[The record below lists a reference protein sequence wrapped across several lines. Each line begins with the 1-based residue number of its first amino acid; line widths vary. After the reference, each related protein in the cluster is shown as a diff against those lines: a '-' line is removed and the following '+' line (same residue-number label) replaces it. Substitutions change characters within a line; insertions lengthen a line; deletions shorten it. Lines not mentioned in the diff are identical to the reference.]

1 MQASATS
8 TPQNTNR
15 LLYNQTAFI
24 RNTGGHYEAY
34 QQAIA
39 GETANY
45 RQTIGAAPLNTIR
58 TSPTL
63 QSNITTSATALPTY
77 TQPSTTGVGLQSVA
91 PDGSIAIA

>member
-24 RNTGGHYEAY
+24 RNTGGHYEAF
-34 QQAIA
+34 QQAKA

-58 TSPTL
+58 TTPTL
-63 QSNITTSATALPTY
+63 QNNYTTTATAVPQFSQPT
-77 TQPSTTGVGLQSVA
+77 STGVGLQQVA
-91 PDGSIAIA
+91 PQGSIAIA

>member
-8 TPQNTNR
+8 SPQNTNR

-24 RNTGGHYEAY
+24 RNTGGHYEAF
-34 QQAIA
+34 QQATA

-58 TSPTL
+58 TTPTL
-63 QSNITTSATALPTY
+63 QNSYTTTATAVPQFSQPT
-77 TQPSTTGVGLQSVA
+77 STGVGLQHVA
-91 PDGSIAIA
+91 PQGSIAIA